1 MAARGARDRNKDR
14 LSFAA
19 DVAAAGLR
27 PLWEAAPAPPPPA
40 PRMWRWAEMRLCL
53 MQASEIAAKEQAER
67 RVLTLG
73 GAPGESFLSQTLSAG
88 LQLIMPGERARP
100 HRHAASALRF
110 VLESDGAFTTVN
122 GERIAMAPGDLVAT
136 PAWSWHGHGNA
147 GASPAIWLD
156 GLDAPIARALGA
168 IPVRAT
174 PATGIGGLV
183 TRAEMWSRMVALMN
197 RTRPDAAH
205 GWRLRYSDPAPTL
218 SAFMQCFPE
227 GFESLRT
234 GCEAT
239 SVICVL
245 EGRLEAHIG
254 SSVFECVPHD
264 LVFVAAGL
272 PTRWRALARCLVFSF
287 SDLALRERLG
297 FAERS

>member
-1 MAARGARDRNKDR
+1 
-14 LSFAA
+14 
-19 DVAAAGLR
+19 
-27 PLWEAAPAPPPPA
+27 
-40 PRMWRWAEMRLCL
+40 
-53 MQASEIAAKEQAER
+53 MQASEIVGMHQAER

-73 GAPGESFLSQTLSAG
+73 GAPGESFISQTLSAG
-88 LQLIMPGERARP
+88 LQLVLPGERARA

-122 GERIAMAPGDLVAT
+122 GERIAMAPGDLVVT

-168 IPVRAT
+168 MPAPAT
-174 PATGIGGLV
+174 PAMGTGRSV
-183 TRAEMWSRMVALMN
+183 SHAEMSSRMAALMSA
-197 RTRPDAAH
+197 TGPDARH

-227 GFESLRT
+227 GFESLCS

-239 SVICVL
+239 RVLCVL

-254 SSVFECVPHD
+254 TSVFECVPYD
-264 LVFVAAGL
+264 LLFVPAGL
-272 PTRWRALARCLVFSF
+272 PTTWRALARCMVFSF
-287 SDLALRERLG
+287 SDLALRERLA